1 MLNFKENLYKLILS
15 CVLVGLRVP
24 LIPERKKATLML
36 NASLSVSI
44 KKFKIEEYLNGVNNI
59 LGF

>member
-24 LIPERKKATLML
+24 LILGRKKATLML